1 MSNCQVNKK
10 CMCEWKSIK
19 RGEVFG
25 EDRNDEDRM
34 FGGWLMGNIDEIGGI
49 RGMKHGNGEVVSGC
63 SELVDFLRGIKR
75 GDIRCYEGMVS

>member
-1 MSNCQVNKK
+1 
-10 CMCEWKSIK
+10 
-19 RGEVFG
+19 
-25 EDRNDEDRM
+25 
-34 FGGWLMGNIDEIGGI
+34 MGNIDEIGGI